1 MSQFQPALKYQ
12 VQDMIYDPVTLLDEN
27 NFYHQRQ
34 GAPSELTR
42 KLTYMLGDMNKQYP
56 LSTMTL
62 GGIGYSKE
70 NFDSS
75 AKEIDDVQFTYP
87 VMGRRFKPSIV
98 AKTDYTSIDKPG
110 IGHSEFFI
118 YFFDNWIKR
127 FWIIQSARNVTAYV
141 LEDPERQPDGTYRYR
156 CQLNPASDT
165 DYCPFSEL
173 DYGAAWIGST
183 TAVSESQSRSTDS
196 NMVMPGLWKNQMG
209 FHRHGMSWAGN
220 SANKAMKFTLQSSN
234 GKSTEMWMD
243 WFMYQFE
250 QEWLDICENA
260 YWYSRYNRRA
270 DGTIP
275 LKDLITGKV
284 IPTASGLLEQIQ
296 NRTSYASLTYN
307 NLMNFVGDALY
318 GQSDTD
324 NMVIDLWT
332 GKGGMREMDRAMK
345 TEGKAFLGDWGMV
358 SDKFISGSG
367 GRQQDLML
375 GGFFAGFYH
384 IDGYTIRVKYNPVYD
399 HGRIAVAQQA
409 GGNIHPETGFP
420 LESYRMTF
428 LDSSDYDGQPNI
440 QHVCQKGRAFLHG
453 VVKGLTPV
461 PRSLEL
467 ILGNGVNVT
476 NMLSSDV
483 DQASYT
489 RFRSQGIQM
498 LRANRC
504 FDIICTAGQ

>member
-1 MSQFQPALKYQ
+1 MSQYQPALKYQ
-12 VQDMIYDPVTLLDEN
+12 VQEMLYDPVQLLDEN

-42 KLTYMLGDMNKQYP
+42 KLTFMLGDLKKEYP

-62 GGIGYSKE
+62 GGVGYSKE
-70 NFDSS
+70 NFESS
-75 AKEIDDVQFTYP
+75 AKELDDVQFTYP
-87 VMGRRFKPSIV
+87 VMGRRFKPSMV
-98 AKTDYTSIDKPG
+98 MKTEYTSTDTPG

-118 YFFDNWIKR
+118 YLNDNWIKR
-127 FWIIQSARNVTAYV
+127 FWIIMSARNITAYV
-141 LEDPERQPDGTYRYR
+141 LEDPERQADGTWKYKL
-156 CQLNPASDT
+156 QLNPASDT
-165 DYCPFSEL
+165 DFCPFTEVDVNAS
-173 DYGAAWIGST
+173 WIGMT
-183 TAVSESQSRSTDS
+183 TQVPESQSRSTDS

-220 SANKAMKFTLQSSN
+220 SANKVMKFKIKSN
-234 GKSTEMWMD
+234 NGVETELWMD

-250 QEWLDICENA
+250 TEWMDICENA

-296 NRTSYASLTYN
+296 NKSSYASLTYN

-324 NMVIDLWT
+324 NMTIDLFT
-332 GKGGMREMDRAMK
+332 GKGGMREIDRAMK
-345 TEGKAFLGDWGMV
+345 IEGRSLTTDFGMV
-358 SDKFISGSG
+358 ADKFITGSG
-367 GRQQDLML
+367 GRQHDLMM
-375 GGFFAGFYH
+375 GGFFSGFYH
-384 IDGYTIRVKYNPVYD
+384 IDGYTIRVKYNPIYD
-399 HGRIAVAQQA
+399 HGRVAVNQQA
-409 GGNIHPETGFP
+409 GGYTHPETGFP

-428 LDSSDYDGQPNI
+428 IDSNDYDGQPNI
-440 QHVCQKGRAFLHG
+440 QHVCQKGRAYMHG
-453 VVKGLTPV
+453 VVKGLTHIPK
-461 PRSLEL
+461 SLQL
-467 ILGNGVNVT
+467 ILGQGENVSNLLAT
-476 NMLSSDV
+476 DV

-498 LRANRC
+498 LRANKC
-504 FDIICTAGQ
+504 FDLLCTAGG